1 MVKQRKL
8 FPADEKREKE
18 REMRKKARE
27 EAREKRRLER
37 EAERER
43 VKEKKQKRKPKAEF
57 YRCECGLILHWRVAY
72 GRRSGCP
79 QCHKSIPLSEIFM
92 NT

>member
-1 MVKQRKL
+1 MVKQKKL
-8 FPADEKREKE
+8 FQADEKKETELKIKEQEKI
-18 REMRKKARE
+18 
-27 EAREKRRLER
+27 EAVEKRREER

-43 VKEKKQKRKPKAEF
+43 IRERRLKRKPKSEF

-79 QCHKSIPLSEIFM
+79 QCHKSIPLSEIFE
-92 NT
+92 